1 MEGNDANNNANSN
14 LNAQNATGQNNTQ
27 STIDYNKIQEMI
39 DSRNAKTE
47 DSILKSYFQKQG
59 LSEEEMK
66 TAISTYKSQKESQA
80 NAQTQEQNQM
90 QERLEKITAEK
101 NEEKIKSASFLLVD
115 ELNVDVKTI
124 PYLVTLA
131 DKSDCI
137 DKDGKIDTEK
147 LKTALNKVIED
158 VPNFKKENKGV
169 TGVVVGADTSNQV
182 NSGNTFDFGFTGVR
196 PKK

>member
-14 LNAQNATGQNNTQ
+14 LNAQNTTGQNNTQ
-27 STIDYNKIQEMI
+27 SVVDYNKIQEMI

-66 TAISTYKSQKESQA
+66 TAISSYKSQKESQA

-90 QERLEKITAEK
+90 QEKLATMTAEK
-101 NEEKIKSASFLLVD
+101 NEEKIKSASFLLAD

-131 DKSDCI
+131 DKSSCI

-169 TGVVVGADTSNQV
+169 TGVVVGADTSNQAS
-182 NSGNTFDFGFTGVR
+182 SGNTFDFGFTGVR

>member
-1 MEGNDANNNANSN
+1 
-14 LNAQNATGQNNTQ
+14 
-27 STIDYNKIQEMI
+27 MI

-66 TAISTYKSQKESQA
+66 TAISSYKSQKESQA

-90 QERLEKITAEK
+90 QEKLATITAEK
-101 NEEKIKSASFLLVD
+101 NEEKIKSASFLLAD

-131 DKSDCI
+131 DKSSCI

-169 TGVVVGADTSNQV
+169 TGVVVGADTSNQAS
-182 NSGNTFDFGFTGVR
+182 SGNTFEFGFTGVR

>member
-1 MEGNDANNNANSN
+1 MEGNEANNNANSN
-14 LNAQNATGQNNTQ
+14 LNAQNTTGQNNTQ
-27 STIDYNKIQEMI
+27 SAVDYNKIQEMI

-66 TAISTYKSQKESQA
+66 TAISSYKSQKESQA
-80 NAQTQEQNQM
+80 NAQTKEQNQM
-90 QERLEKITAEK
+90 QEKLATITAEK
-101 NEEKIKSASFLLVD
+101 NEEKIKSASFLLAD

-131 DKSDCI
+131 DKSSCI

-169 TGVVVGADTSNQV
+169 TGVVVGADTSNQAS
-182 NSGNTFDFGFTGVR
+182 SGNTFDFGFTGVR